1 MDKIFQNNC
10 KISEIL
16 PIVNIA
22 KKTYTIELHSHAV
35 YELLYI
41 KKGTVSLQ
49 ITGKKKQINGGQSN
63 FYIAIRKT

>member
-22 KKTYTIELHSHAV
+22 KKAYTIELHSHAV

-49 ITGKKKQINGGQSN
+49 IAGKKTN
-63 FYIAIRKT
+63 